1 MQVGW
6 ICVKHGFANSAPRL
20 CARHAAVTFEFDG
33 VGRQV
38 VDGAVAAGGEDHR
51 VAGVA
56 LDLAG
61 HQVADDDAARLAVD
75 DDQVEHLAAREHAG
89 PLPACTCRIS
99 DW

>member
-6 ICVKHGFANSAPRL
+6 ICVKHGLAKSAPRL
-20 CARHAAVTFEFDG
+20 CARHAAVTFEFDR

-38 VDGAVAAGGEDHR
+38 VDRAVAAGGEDHR
-51 VAGVA
+51 VGRVA

-75 DDQVEHLAAREHAG
+75 DDQVEHLAAGEQLAPCLRA
-89 PLPACTCRIS
+89 TCRIS
-99 DW
+99 D